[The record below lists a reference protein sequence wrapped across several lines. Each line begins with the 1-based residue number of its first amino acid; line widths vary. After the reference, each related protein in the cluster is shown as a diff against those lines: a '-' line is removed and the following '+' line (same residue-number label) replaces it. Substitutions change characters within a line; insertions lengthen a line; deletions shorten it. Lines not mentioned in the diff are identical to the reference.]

1 MTRYNKISAVYR
13 KPTRLEELHIK
24 RELSAIGIKESIYAK
39 IIIHSFVDCECYCK
53 ANIEINKYNCT
64 GKDPVLYSVKLM
76 RVVL

>member
-1 MTRYNKISAVYR
+1 MIKHNKQCAVYR

-24 RELSAIGIKESIYAK
+24 RELSTIGIKESIYAK
-39 IIIHSFVDCECYCK
+39 IIIHSFVDCEYYCK

-64 GKDPVLYSVKLM
+64 GKEPVLYSAKLM